1 MRGVSMGEPGSGFAF
16 LEHTADVGIR
26 AWGPSV
32 AAAFEE
38 AARGLATLMGA
49 TAPSPGRSV
58 PIHVEAHDT
67 EALLV
72 AFLDEL
78 VFLFETEEGQG
89 LASLDVRLRS
99 ATALDADVVLA
110 PLDAAGEGLL
120 VKTATYHRLAVT
132 VRPDGSAEAE
142 VYLDV

>member
-1 MRGVSMGEPGSGFAF
+1 MGEQGSGFAF

-32 AAAFEE
+32 RAAFEQ
-38 AARGLATLMGA
+38 AGRGLATLMDA
-49 TAPSPGRSV
+49 AADAPGRSV
-58 PIHVEAHDT
+58 PVHVEAHDR

-78 VFLFETEEGQG
+78 VFLLETEEGQG
-89 LASLDVRLRS
+89 LASLSMERLS
-99 ATALDADVVLA
+99 TTS
-110 PLDAAGEGLL
+110 LDAAVGLGPLRGSGGGLL
-120 VKTATYHRLAVT
+120 VKAATYHALAIDE
-132 VRPDGSAEAE
+132 RPDGSAEAR